1 VTDSSESYSILTT
14 AGTLPLTARISTR
27 GLSGTW
33 GRFEDLYGNGDD
45 TKYNGGPGEYIGSST
60 SNWKLEDQ
68 RGRAALVFSAVLR
81 DGNGTQEG
89 SETDT
94 YFITPSGTITG
105 FKIKI
110 SRPGLS
116 LTLTGTAS

>member
-1 VTDSSESYSILTT
+1 VTDSAESYSILTT
-14 AGTLPLTARISTR
+14 AGTLPLTARITTG

-33 GRFEDLYGNGDD
+33 GRFEDTNGDD
-45 TKYNGGPGEYIGSST
+45 KYNGGPGEFIGSST

-105 FKIKI
+105 FNIKI
-110 SRPGLS
+110 SPPGLS
-116 LTLTGTAS
+116 LTLIGTAS